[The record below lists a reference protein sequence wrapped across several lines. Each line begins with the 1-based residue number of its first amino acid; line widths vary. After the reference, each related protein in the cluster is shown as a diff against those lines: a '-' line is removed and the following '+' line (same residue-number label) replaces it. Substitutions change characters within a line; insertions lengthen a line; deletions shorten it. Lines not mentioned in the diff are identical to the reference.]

1 MGAVDGTLTI
11 PDAARS
17 RLRRCRALKTTGAP
31 SSRRR
36 RRVLAMIDA
45 ERVAERV
52 EPVA

>member
-1 MGAVDGTLTI
+1 MGAVEGTLTF

-17 RLRRCRALKTTGAP
+17 RLRRCRALKSTGPA
-31 SSRRR
+31 SRRR

-45 ERVAERV
+45 ERAAERV